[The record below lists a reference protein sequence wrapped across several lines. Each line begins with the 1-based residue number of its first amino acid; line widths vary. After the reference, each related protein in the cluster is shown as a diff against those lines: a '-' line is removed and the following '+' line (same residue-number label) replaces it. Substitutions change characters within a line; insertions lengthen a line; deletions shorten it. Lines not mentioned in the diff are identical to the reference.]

1 MGKRAEMISLGRIS
15 DHVNNSG
22 IRLNNQH
29 VMELRD
35 QLYVCLL
42 YRVLLTF
49 VGKGLIKAK
58 YS

>member
-29 VMELRD
+29 VMELQD
-35 QLYVCLL
+35 QLYIEERVSPIQGSSHVCWE
-42 YRVLLTF
+42 
-49 VGKGLIKAK
+49 GIDKG
-58 YS
+58 